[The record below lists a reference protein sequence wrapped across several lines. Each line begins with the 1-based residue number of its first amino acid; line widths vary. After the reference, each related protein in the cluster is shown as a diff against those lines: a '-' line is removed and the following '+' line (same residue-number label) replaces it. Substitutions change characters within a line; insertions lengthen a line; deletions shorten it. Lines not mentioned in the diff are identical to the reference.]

1 MKRRINRSLCY
12 KPIKLTDREKI
23 LPSPSTQLVISSL
36 ETLTSISDCSKQEF
50 ENIEYQEEYRF
61 SYEKEEEKN
70 RKFVVYNN

>member
-23 LPSPSTQLVISSL
+23 PPLPQLVISSL